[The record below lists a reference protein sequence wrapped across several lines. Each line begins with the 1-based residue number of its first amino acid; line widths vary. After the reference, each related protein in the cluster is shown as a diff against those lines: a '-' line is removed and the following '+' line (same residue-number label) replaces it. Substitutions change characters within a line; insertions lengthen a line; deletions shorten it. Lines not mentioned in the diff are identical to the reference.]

1 MTKASCVLDTNV
13 YISATLFGGN
23 PRKVLQL
30 ARKSAIQIFTSLD
43 ILIELSNKL
52 HQKFKFQEK
61 DISKILKGIAELTT
75 VVKPKI
81 KLTVVKADPSDNK
94 ILACAHAANAA
105 YIITGDSH
113 LLNLKRL
120 ADAKILTPT
129 DFLKSFHSRSP
140 RT

>member
-30 ARKSAIQIFTSLD
+30 ARKRAIQNFTSLD
-43 ILIELSNKL
+43 TLIEISNKF
-52 HQKFKFQEK
+52 HQKFKFQEE
-61 DISKILKGIAELTT
+61 DVSKILKGISRLTT
-75 VVKPKI
+75 IVKPKI
-81 KLTVVKADPSDNK
+81 KLTVVKTDPSDNK
-94 ILACAHAANAA
+94 ILACAHAANAN

-113 LLNLKRL
+113 LLNLKRFK
-120 ADAKILTPT
+120 ATKIITPT
-129 DFLKSFHSRSP
+129 DFLKLFYSRSP